1 MRFFFL
7 LSGLSVNLRPNLH
20 IKEFNMRVEII
31 SIGDELLIGQVAN
44 SNAEWMGRELTDQ
57 GFIVSTITTVGD
69 QGDEII
75 RAIDNAF
82 GRADILLLTGGVG
95 PTRDDIT
102 KHTLCRYF
110 HTALEFNDE
119 VLQNIESIFLK
130 RNILL
135 NQLTRKQAYVP
146 VSATVIQNKVGT
158 APILWFDQG
167 DKVLISM
174 PGVPYE
180 MKTTL
185 RDDIIPRL
193 QAQFQSKQYLKRTY
207 LVSGITESALATRLA
222 TFETLL
228 PAGFTLAYLP
238 SFGFI
243 RLRLSAWGEA
253 SKSEMKQLGRKL
265 KLLLGEEFVA
275 RSDKSLEALLGEK
288 LRKKQL
294 TVSTAESCT
303 GGYISHLITSVP
315 GASDY
320 FEGSVVSYDNRIK
333 EELLNVNKQTIED
346 RGVVSSEVVEQMA
359 LNVAFKLKTQ
369 CSIAV
374 SGIMGP
380 DGGTREKP
388 VGTVWICTKH
398 AEELLSVEYHVG
410 SSREENIERTANLA
424 ILQLLKMIS
433 RKEEHQMD
441 VKPQ

>member
-1 MRFFFL
+1 
-7 LSGLSVNLRPNLH
+7 
-20 IKEFNMRVEII
+20 MRVEII

-44 SNAEWMGRELTDQ
+44 TNAEWMGRELTQQ
-57 GFIVSTITTVGD
+57 GFIITAVTTVGD
-69 QGDEII
+69 QGDEIT

-82 GRADILLLTGGVG
+82 ERADILLLTGGVG
-95 PTRDDIT
+95 PTNDDIT
-102 KHTLCRYF
+102 KHILCQYF

-119 VLQNIESIFLK
+119 VLQHIETVFLK
-130 RNILL
+130 RNIQL
-135 NQLTRKQAYVP
+135 NQLTRNQAFVP

-167 DKVLISM
+167 EKVLISM
-174 PGVPYE
+174 PGVPFE
-180 MKTTL
+180 MKTTMH
-185 RDDIIPRL
+185 DDIIPRL
-193 QAQFQSKQYLKRTY
+193 QEQFQTDRHLKRTY

-243 RLRLSAWGEA
+243 RLRLSTWGEA
-253 SKSEMKQLGRKL
+253 RKPEMKQQGRKL
-265 KLLLGEEFVA
+265 KLLLDKEFVA
-275 RSDKSLEALLGEK
+275 RSEKKIEALLGEK
-288 LRKKQL
+288 LRKQQL

-303 GGYISHLITSVP
+303 GGYIAHLITSVP

-320 FEGSVVSYDNRIK
+320 FEGSIVSYDNRIK
-333 EELLNVNKQTIED
+333 EELLNVDKQTIED

-359 LNVAFKLKTQ
+359 LNVALKLKTQ

-398 AEELLSVEYHVG
+398 ADELLSVEYHVG

-424 ILQLLKMIS
+424 IIQLLKMIT
-433 RKEEHQMD
+433 RKGENQMD

>member
-1 MRFFFL
+1 
-7 LSGLSVNLRPNLH
+7 
-20 IKEFNMRVEII
+20 MRVEII

-44 SNAEWMGRELTDQ
+44 SNAEWMGRELTQ
-57 GFIVSTITTVGD
+57 LGFIVTTITTVGD

-130 RNILL
+130 RNIQL

-146 VSATVIQNKVGT
+146 VNATVIQNKVGT
-158 APILWFDQG
+158 APILWFDK
-167 DKVLISM
+167 DEKVLISM

-180 MKTTL
+180 MKTTMC
-185 RDDIIPRL
+185 DDIIPRL
-193 QAQFQSKQYLKRTY
+193 QTQFQSEPYLKRTY

-222 TFETLL
+222 GFETLL

-253 SKSEMKQLGRKL
+253 SKQEMKQQGRKL
-265 KLLLGEEFVA
+265 KLLLGEEYVA
-275 RSDKSLEALLGEK
+275 RSDKTLEALLGEK
-288 LRKKQL
+288 LRKKQF

-303 GGYISHLITSVP
+303 GGYVAHLITSVP

-320 FEGSVVSYDNRIK
+320 FEGSIVSYDNRIK
-333 EELLNVNKQTIED
+333 EELLDVDKQTIES

-359 LNVAFKLKTQ
+359 LNVASKLKTE

-380 DGGTREKP
+380 EGGTREKP
-388 VGTVWICTKH
+388 VGTVFICTKL
-398 AEELLSVEYHVG
+398 ADRLVSVEYHVG
-410 SSREENIERTANLA
+410 SSREENITRTANLA
-424 ILQLLKMIS
+424 ILQLLKMVS
-433 RKEEHQMD
+433 RKEECQMD

>member
-303 GGYISHLITSVP
+303 GGYISHLISSVA

-320 FEGSVVSYDNRIK
+320 FEGSVVSYDNRI
-333 EELLNVNKQTIED
+333 
-346 RGVVSSEVVEQMA
+346 
-359 LNVAFKLKTQ
+359 
-369 CSIAV
+369 
-374 SGIMGP
+374 
-380 DGGTREKP
+380 
-388 VGTVWICTKH
+388 
-398 AEELLSVEYHVG
+398 
-410 SSREENIERTANLA
+410 
-424 ILQLLKMIS
+424 
-433 RKEEHQMD
+433 
-441 VKPQ
+441 

>member
-7 LSGLSVNLRPNLH
+7 LSGLSVNLRSYLH
-20 IKEFNMRVEII
+20 IKEYNMKVEII
-31 SIGDELLIGQVAN
+31 SIGDELLIGQVVN
-44 SNAEWMGRELTDQ
+44 TNAEWMGRELTQQ
-57 GFIVSTITTVGD
+57 GFIIAAITTVGD
-69 QGDEII
+69 RSDDII
-75 RAIDNAF
+75 HAIDNAF

-95 PTRDDIT
+95 PTNDDIT

-119 VLQNIESIFLK
+119 VLQHVESVFLR
-130 RNILL
+130 RNIQL

-158 APILWFDQG
+158 APILWFDKG
-167 DKVLISM
+167 EKILISM
-174 PGVPYE
+174 PGVPFE
-180 MKTTL
+180 MKTTM

-193 QAQFQSKQYLKRTY
+193 QSQFQPDRYLKRTY
-207 LVSGITESALATRLA
+207 LVSGITESALATRLSG
-222 TFETLL
+222 FETLL

-253 SKSEMKQLGRKL
+253 RKPEIKQLGRRL
-265 KLLLGEEFVA
+265 KLLLGNEYVA
-275 RSDKSLEALLGEK
+275 RSEKTLEALLGEK
-288 LRKKQL
+288 LRKQQL

-303 GGYISHLITSVP
+303 GGYIAHRITSVS

-320 FEGSVVSYDNRIK
+320 FEGSIVTYDNRIK
-333 EELLNVNKQTIED
+333 EELLNVDKQTIESH
-346 RGVVSSEVVEQMA
+346 GVVSREVVEKMA
-359 LNVAFKLKTQ
+359 QNVALKLGTQ

-380 DGGTREKP
+380 EGGTREKP
-388 VGTVWICTKH
+388 VGTAWVCTKY
-398 AEELLSVEYHVG
+398 ADEIISVEYHVG

-424 ILQLLKMIS
+424 ILQLIRMLS
-433 RKEEHQMD
+433 VRPD
-441 VKPQ
+441 AASAGNL